1 MNDDP
6 YGNLLPSSS
15 VLPLPLALLLF
26 LLFFVLGA
34 LFAMCESAAETANES
49 RIKKDAESG
58 EPRAKKLLEYLERSA
73 GIISPLQSGMMLMG
87 FFALAVAVTGFAPRL
102 YNVFIRA
109 ARFPRLPLPC
119 FRRCFAHCCARS
131 LSNGSRPR
139 SEKFVAHRLHGMQHA
154 CKLCPMLCAL
164 SAVMHPFV
172 LLCNFISDGLM
183 RLLGNDPKA
192 LDETVT
198 EEEILHM
205 VGEGEEKGVIEEN
218 ERDMITNI
226 FDFNDTTVTEI
237 MTHRTD
243 ICAIDE
249 ESTIAQAAVLAV
261 ENGFSRL
268 PVYREDI
275 DTIVGICY
283 VKDFLPYVNQPVPDF
298 IHLKDMVRPAYF
310 IPETKRVQASSLK
323 AQGAACRSPSSSM
336 NTAARRVSSRRPH
349 GSIFGN
355 IQDEY
360 DNEQEEIFRVSE
372 NEFTVDG
379 TTSIDEFPTTD
390 TELPEGDYDTIA
402 GLVTDLLGRIPKE
415 NEHPSVQVC
424 GLTITVLEIE
434 DQRLS
439 RLLIVKNDPRKTPEE
454 ETHETMFLKRRPM
467 TFSEAF
473 YGTYKIDKKDGKPHL
488 KERIFAPVDGFWSGV
503 MIFGG
508 VVGTIILLLTFAAHV
523 QVALGTFAPPGRK
536 RRAHPMHSIRCG
548 ACSSRSSL
556 RFSCSPFR
564 AGSSAA
570 APCSS
575 ASSAHFSSCS
585 RRSSS
590 PRSA

>member
-102 YNVFIRA
+102 YNVFVRA
-109 ARFPRLPLPC
+109 AAVLSALLC
-119 FRRCFAHCCARS
+119 TLLCAG
-131 LSNGSRPR
+131 LYLTAADLAPK
-139 SEKFVAHRLHGMQHA
+139 KFVAHKAAHGMQHTY
-154 CKLCPMLCAL
+154 KLCPMLCAL

-172 LLCNFISDGLM
+172 LLCNLISDGLM

-310 IPETKRVQASSLK
+310 IPETKKCSQLFKELK
-323 AQGAACRSPSSSM
+323 E
-336 NTAARRVSSRRPH
+336 RRLQIAIIV
-349 GSIFGN
+349 
-355 IQDEY
+355 DEY
-360 DNEQEEIFRVSE
+360 GGTCGIVTMEDILEELVGEIW
-372 NEFTVDG
+372 
-379 TTSIDEFPTTD
+379 DEHD
-390 TELPEGDYDTIA
+390 
-402 GLVTDLLGRIPKE
+402 
-415 NEHPSVQVC
+415 
-424 GLTITVLEIE
+424 
-434 DQRLS
+434 
-439 RLLIVKNDPRKTPEE
+439 EE
-454 ETHETMFLKRRPM
+454 ETPISKSTD
-467 TFSEAF
+467 
-473 YGTYKIDKKDGKPHL
+473 GTYLVDAEMSFDDFADYFGL
-488 KERIFAPVDGFWSGV
+488 KSDSDMASVSGWV
-503 MIFGG
+503 MEQFGRLPDSG
-508 VVGTIILLLTFAAHV
+508 ASFDFEGLHV
-523 QVALGTFAPPGRK
+523 QITRVANHHIEQIRVSMDTD
-536 RRAHPMHSIRCG
+536 AHT
-548 ACSSRSSL
+548 A
-556 RFSCSPFR
+556 
-564 AGSSAA
+564 
-570 APCSS
+570 S
-575 ASSAHFSSCS
+575 ASESKEGILQ
-585 RRSSS
+585 
-590 PRSA
+590 